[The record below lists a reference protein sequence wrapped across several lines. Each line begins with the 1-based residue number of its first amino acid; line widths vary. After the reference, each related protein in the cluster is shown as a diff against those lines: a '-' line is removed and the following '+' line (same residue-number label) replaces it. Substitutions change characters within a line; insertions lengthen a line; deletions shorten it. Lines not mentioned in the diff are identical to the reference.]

1 MHPDR
6 ECLHRAERRL
16 AFPRA
21 LRVPGPLDAGPV
33 RRHLEQVSTNAGFG
47 THPGSSS
54 LESKV
59 DPS

>member
-1 MHPDR
+1 
-6 ECLHRAERRL
+6 
-16 AFPRA
+16 
-21 LRVPGPLDAGPV
+21 VPGPLDAGPV

-54 LESKV
+54 SESKV